1 MVKGE
6 FAEVIESTLQRYRCQ
21 SWSQELIPEF
31 GSLVLT
37 SQSNIWGLVYEV
49 QTAPNDPIRQPQA
62 LRLTDDE
69 LKKQHPQIF
78 NFIETT
84 FSAIVVG
91 HGHNPIF
98 YHLSPYAA
106 KLHCFIKKATIEEEK
121 AFFEDHAYL
130 DMIFEN
136 TQNIA
141 NLNELLLAIISRYKK
156 LGLLNNQ
163 LISELINNLSHLY
176 GNDYIKLNL
185 LLKRMDN
192 LLAKTNI

>member
-6 FAEVIESTLQRYRCQ
+6 FAEVIESSLQRYRCQ

-37 SQSNIWGLVYEV
+37 SKSDIWGLVYEV

-62 LRLTDDE
+62 LKLTDE
-69 LKKQHPQIF
+69 EIQKQHPQIY

-91 HGHNPIF
+91 HGTQPIF

-121 AFFEDHAYL
+121 AFFKDYAYL

-141 NLNELLLAIISRYKK
+141 NLNELLLAIINRYNK

-163 LISELINNLSHLY
+163 FIAEFINNLTHLY
-176 GNDYIKLNL
+176 GNDFIKLNL

-192 LLAKTNI
+192 LLAKSNI

>member
-6 FAEVIESTLQRYRCQ
+6 FAEVIESSLQSYRCQ
-21 SWSQELIPEF
+21 SWSQDLIPEF

-37 SQSNIWGLVYEV
+37 CNSNIWGLVYEV

-62 LRLTDDE
+62 LRLTDEE
-69 LKKQHPQIF
+69 LQKQHPQIY
-78 NFIETT
+78 NFIQTT

-91 HGHNPIF
+91 HGSNPIF
-98 YHLSPYAA
+98 YHLSPFAA
-106 KLHCFIKKATIEEEK
+106 KLHSFIKKASVDEEK
-121 AFFEDHAYL
+121 SFFKDCAYL

-136 TQNIA
+136 SQNIA
-141 NLNELLLAIISRYKK
+141 NLNELLLAIINRYSK

-163 LISELINNLSHLY
+163 FISEFINNLTHLY
-176 GNDYIKLNL
+176 GNDFVKLNL

-192 LLAKTNI
+192 LLAKTVK